1 MKKIVFLIVAIV
13 VTFAPVFARNW
24 VEVAK
29 KVYID
34 ADSVEPYIDEF
45 NRQKPSE
52 YIYWS
57 KNLNNGSPSYK
68 DWEKNYNKKVWY
80 TLNREI
86 VSCSQKTLTLK
97 VMVIYDLKNNPIDS
111 IEVPSYAM
119 QPSSVV
125 PDSIGELILNSIC
138 GG

>member
-1 MKKIVFLIVAIV
+1 M
-13 VTFAPVFARNW
+13 
-24 VEVAK
+24 
-29 KVYID
+29 
-34 ADSVEPYIDEF
+34 
-45 NRQKPSE
+45 
-52 YIYWS
+52 
-57 KNLNNGSPSYK
+57 G
-68 DWEKNYNKKVWY
+68 KNYNKKVWY